1 MHDLPEL
8 VISKTGENRVKFGK
22 AAALICVSEVG
33 LLVLRIST
41 RFALHSPE
49 ES

>member
-1 MHDLPEL
+1 MHDSPRL
-8 VISKTGENRVKFGK
+8 VISQRGEKRVKFGK
-22 AAALICVSEVG
+22 EATFTCASEVG
-33 LLVLRIST
+33 LLILRIST

>member
-1 MHDLPEL
+1 MHDSLRL
-8 VISKTGENRVKFGK
+8 VISQRGEKRVKFGK
-22 AAALICVSEVG
+22 EATFTCASEV
-33 LLVLRIST
+33 LTLRIST